1 MLGNELSWQATCSG
15 NLHICTQQHWTST
28 RHCDEQSGRL
38 ASVTVFQTSL
48 HPRHL
53 CKHTTCSCQC
63 PSQLVLFV
71 MEGQC
76 SSVQS
81 A

>member
-38 ASVTVFQTSL
+38 ASVTVFQTFLHTHNMQLLVPKSTSAVSDGRSVLECAVSL
-48 HPRHL
+48 KL
-53 CKHTTCSCQC
+53 
-63 PSQLVLFV
+63 
-71 MEGQC
+71 
-76 SSVQS
+76 
-81 A
+81 